1 MKLVESMDEPIR
13 IKTQRLEVIALY
25 PELARAAVADR
36 DKLSRMLNA
45 KVPDEFPPESMAD
58 VMEYFAQRLE
68 ADPNLVGWWGWYL
81 VRHEPGQERVLIGSA
96 GFNGYPD
103 QDGNLLIGY
112 TILSFYEGQG
122 YATEAVGGLLK
133 WAFQH
138 PQVMDVAAETFP
150 DHKASIRVM
159 EKNNMVFLGTGSE
172 EGTVKYGIRRVR
184 SNLLQQT

>member
-1 MKLVESMDEPIR
+1 MNEPIR
-13 IKTQRLEVIALY
+13 IATQRLEAIALY

-36 DKLSRMLNA
+36 AKLSRMLKA

-68 ADPNLVGWWGWYL
+68 ADPNLVGWWGWYVL
-81 VRHEPGQERVLIGSA
+81 QNEPGKERVLIGSV

-103 QDGNLLIGY
+103 RDGNLLMGY
-112 TILSFYEGQG
+112 TVLSSYQGQG

-138 PQVMDVAAETFP
+138 PQVIGVTAETFP
-150 DHKASIRVM
+150 DYKASIRVM
-159 EKNNMVFLGTGSE
+159 EKNNMVFLGAGSE
-172 EGTVKYGIRRVR
+172 EGMVKYGIIRD
-184 SNLLQQT
+184 